1 MTEQQIISLGFTKLE
16 ISAEQSGS
24 INAYYYYSL
33 QLSLGGCCFSTPAD
47 DEIHDDN
54 WPVYEFDLMLKT
66 DDYEK
71 LSQFIIA
78 FNNLL

>member
-16 ISAEQSGS
+16 VCEKESGS
-24 INAYYYYSL
+24 NAYYYYSL
-33 QLSLGGCCFSTPAD
+33 QLGHGDCCFSTPAD
-47 DEIHDDN
+47 DEIHDDH
-54 WPVYEFDLMLKT
+54 WPVYEFNLLLET

-78 FNNLL
+78 FNNF

>member
-1 MTEQQIISLGFTKLE
+1 MTEKQLIELDFKKINVTADE
-16 ISAEQSGS
+16 SGS
-24 INAYYYYSL
+24 NAYYYYSL
-33 QLSLGGCCFSTPAD
+33 QLGNGYCNFSTPAN
-47 DEIHDDN
+47 DEIHDN
-54 WPVYEFDLMLKT
+54 HWPVYEFNLMLET